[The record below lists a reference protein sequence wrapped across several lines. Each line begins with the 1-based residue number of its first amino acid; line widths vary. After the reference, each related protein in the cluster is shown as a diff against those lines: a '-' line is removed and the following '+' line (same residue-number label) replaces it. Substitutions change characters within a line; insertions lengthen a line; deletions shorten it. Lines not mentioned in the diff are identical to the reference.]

1 MTQEQTIP
9 VVDMRHFTEGDDKAR
24 QAFIEKFGEALR
36 EYGFVAVEGHGVP
49 RDLIYE
55 NYSNFQRFFELEDDV
70 KQKYEDAETGRQ
82 RGYTSFGVEHA
93 KDSEQPD
100 LKEFFHLGRQFDEDH
115 DLSDRVVSNIWPDEM
130 PELRRKGLALFEAMD
145 TCAMS
150 LLRAFSLYLQQ
161 DAEFLPEMAADGSS
175 IIRVIHYPVCEGFDE
190 PGKMRAAQHEDINLM
205 TLLPESTA
213 SGLEL
218 LTRDG
223 EWLPIR
229 AIEGQ
234 MIVDSGDMMHRLTN
248 GTIPATTHRVVNP
261 QGPPTP
267 RYSMPFFVHP
277 HPDAMLTVLEE
288 CVPEGE
294 EPKYAPITSEEYL
307 FERLRETGVKGDD

>member
-130 PELRRKGLALFEAMD
+130 PELRRKG
-145 TCAMS
+145 
-150 LLRAFSLYLQQ
+150 
-161 DAEFLPEMAADGSS
+161 
-175 IIRVIHYPVCEGFDE
+175 
-190 PGKMRAAQHEDINLM
+190 
-205 TLLPESTA
+205 
-213 SGLEL
+213 
-218 LTRDG
+218 
-223 EWLPIR
+223 W
-229 AIEGQ
+229 
-234 MIVDSGDMMHRLTN
+234 
-248 GTIPATTHRVVNP
+248 
-261 QGPPTP
+261 
-267 RYSMPFFVHP
+267 RYSRPWTPARCRCCARSRYTCSRTLSFCPRWPPM
-277 HPDAMLTVLEE
+277 
-288 CVPEGE
+288 
-294 EPKYAPITSEEYL
+294 APRSSA
-307 FERLRETGVKGDD
+307 